1 MWFSTTDFRARLKT
15 NTALRPCAEVVRK
28 MTRTTNGGGGI
39 ARCPIWWGERVEKER
54 QFVIWFPD
62 LFATPDNCNVK
73 LQMLELW
80 EILT

>member
-1 MWFSTTDFRARLKT
+1 
-15 NTALRPCAEVVRK
+15 